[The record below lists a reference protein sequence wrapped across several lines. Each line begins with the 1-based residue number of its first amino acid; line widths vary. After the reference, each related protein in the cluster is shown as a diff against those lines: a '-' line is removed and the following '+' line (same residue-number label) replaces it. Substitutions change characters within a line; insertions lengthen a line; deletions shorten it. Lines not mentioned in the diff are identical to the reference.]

1 MPMNGITRSRTLAA
15 LVLTGAAVLSAGAQA
30 PAIKRTILQRADLS
44 APGRE
49 AVLSLAELPGGSEIP
64 RHTHPGEEIS
74 YVLEGEMILE
84 IEGRPPL
91 TVKAGDSFIIEAG
104 KPHGGR
110 TVGTSPIRVVG
121 TYVLQKGQP
130 LATPV
135 N

>member
-1 MPMNGITRSRTLAA
+1 MPMHGIIRSRRVAA

-49 AVLSLAELPGGSEIP
+49 AVLALAELPGGSEIP

-84 IEGRPPL
+84 SRAGR
-91 TVKAGDSFIIEAG
+91 
-104 KPHGGR
+104 R
-110 TVGTSPIRVVG
+110 
-121 TYVLQKGQP
+121 
-130 LATPV
+130 
-135 N
+135 